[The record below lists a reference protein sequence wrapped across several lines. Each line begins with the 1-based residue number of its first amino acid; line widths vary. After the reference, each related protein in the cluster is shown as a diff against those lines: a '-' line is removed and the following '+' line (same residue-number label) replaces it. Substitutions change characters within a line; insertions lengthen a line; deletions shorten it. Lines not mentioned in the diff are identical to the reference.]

1 MSSFAPNSVLILG
14 LVTGL
19 TYGVV
24 ALGLILVYRSSR
36 VLNFAHGQV
45 GAFASAA
52 FGAQVVGHKLPYWLI
67 FPVALALGAGVNML
81 VEVVAIR
88 RLRKAPPMMSIIA
101 TLGVSAFLLA
111 FGFVVNTTV
120 GSGATYPQPP
130 HLPHL
135 QVGAFLITP
144 AYTAELIVTPVLVI
158 ALAAFLRYTRYGIAI
173 RAAADNRDNATMRG
187 IAPGRMSLLAWG
199 IAGGISAYAAILQ
212 APSQG
217 FTVIGASLGPSLLV
231 RALLIAV
238 IARLDNLPVSL
249 IAGIVLGV
257 TEQLL
262 LFHNPSGGTV
272 EVVIFVGLMVALL
285 LQKKQGSRER
295 ESGSFLAIAG
305 NKALPEPLAQL
316 WLTRNLGRI
325 GGAGVLVF
333 LLLFLLGS
341 NSAAFTM
348 TRLVGYTLVGL
359 SVFVISGLT
368 GQLSLG
374 QFALA
379 GIGAVFSYHMTEDGT
394 NFVLALFLASVYTA
408 GVSVLVGLPALRI
421 RGLLLTVSTL
431 AFAVTSE
438 FWLFTQPWAF
448 GQSVTPKAPVLPG
461 VGPLDTGRKYY
472 LVAIPALLV
481 GLWLTRN
488 VSRGGLRRSLVA
500 MRDNEDGARAFT
512 LKATVLKLQAFG
524 VAGFLAG
531 LGGAVYAH
539 SLPQVGAGTF
549 PAGESITVVALAVIG
564 GINLLAGAFLGALYL
579 IALPAFVPLDAAGLA
594 ASSLGWL
601 LLVLYFPGGL
611 AQAVLPLRDRL
622 IDFAAKRKG
631 LDPAAL
637 RAAHDDEHTS
647 AVQVQ
652 GALLSSRPR
661 IAPATAV
668 LTPLLSVRDVSK
680 SFGGTRAVQNVSVD
694 VREGE
699 ILGLI
704 GPNGAGK
711 TTLFEMLSG
720 FTRPDSGRVLY
731 EGVDITRT
739 SPERRAAMGMVRS
752 FQDARLFPTLTV
764 AETVRL
770 AFEYAHPTR
779 FLPAVLDLPSA
790 RKAERQR
797 TERAAEVLAAMGLER
812 YRSKSIAELSTGTRR
827 ITELACL
834 AAMEPRLL
842 LLDEPAAGIAQK
854 ETESLAELIKTL
866 RQLLHATVIVIEHDM
881 PLVMSMSDRVLAM
894 ETGAVIALGD
904 PQEVITH
911 PQVIAS
917 YLGGSDLAI
926 HRSGTKGNPRRATVP
941 AGKAS

>member
-1 MSSFAPNSVLILG
+1 MSSFAPTSVLFLG

-19 TYGVV
+19 TYGVL

-52 FGAQVVGHKLPYWLI
+52 FGAQVVNHKLPYWLI

-111 FGFVVNTTV
+111 FGLVVNTTV
-120 GSGATYPQPP
+120 GNGAIYPQPP
-130 HLPHL
+130 YLPHM
-135 QVGAFLITP
+135 QVGAFRITP
-144 AYTAELIVTPVLVI
+144 AYTAELIVTPLLVV

-199 IAGGISAYAAILQ
+199 IAGAISAYAAILQ

-217 FTVIGASLGPSLLV
+217 FVVTGVSLGPSLLV

-249 IAGIVLGV
+249 VAGIVLGV

-272 EVVIFVGLMVALL
+272 EVVIFVGLMVALM

-295 ESGSFLAIAG
+295 ESGSFLAISG
-305 NKALPEPLAQL
+305 SKALPEQLAGL
-316 WLTRNLGRI
+316 WVTRNLGRI
-325 GGAGVLVF
+325 GAGALLLF
-333 LLLFLLGS
+333 LLAFLLGS

-359 SVFVISGLT
+359 SVFVMSGLT

-379 GIGAVFSYHMTEDGT
+379 GIGAVFSYHMTQGGT
-394 NFVLALFLASVYTA
+394 NFALALFLAAVYTA

-431 AFAVTSE
+431 AFAVTCE

-448 GQSVTPKAPVLPG
+448 GQSVTPKAPVLPW

-524 VAGFLAG
+524 IAGFLAG

-539 SLPQVGAGTF
+539 SLPQVSSTTF
-549 PAGESITVVALAVIG
+549 PATESITVVALAVIG

-579 IALPAFVPLDAAGLA
+579 IALPAFVPLDSAGLA

-611 AQAVLPLRDRL
+611 AQAVTPLRDRI
-622 IDFAAKRKG
+622 IDLAARRKG

-637 RAAHDDEHTS
+637 RAAHDDEQPGTMHVEGS
-647 AVQVQ
+647 
-652 GALLSSRPR
+652 LLSTTPRLRPV
-661 IAPATAV
+661 ALHAA
-668 LTPLLSVRDVSK
+668 PLLSVREVSK
-680 SFGGTRAVQNVSVD
+680 SFGGTRAVQGVSVD
-694 VREGE
+694 VHEGE

-720 FTRPDSGRVLY
+720 FTRPDTGRVLY
-731 EGVDITRT
+731 DGEDVTRT
-739 SPERRAAMGMVRS
+739 SPEHRASLGMVRS

-764 AETVRL
+764 AECVRL
-770 AFEYAHPTR
+770 AFEHAHPTR
-779 FLPAVLDLPSA
+779 FLPAALDLPSA
-790 RKAERQR
+790 RRAERLR
-797 TERAAEVLAAMGLER
+797 TERAAEVMSAMGLDR
-812 YRSKSIAELSTGTRR
+812 YRGKSVSELSTGTRR

-842 LLDEPAAGIAQK
+842 LLDEPAAGIAQR
-854 ETESLAELIKTL
+854 ETEALGELIKTL
-866 RQLLHATVIVIEHDM
+866 RQLLRATVVVIEHDM

-894 ETGAVIALGD
+894 EAGEVIALGD
-904 PQEVITH
+904 PQSVVSH
-911 PQVIAS
+911 PQVVAS

-926 HRSGTKGNPRRATVP
+926 HRSGKKALAGREE
-941 AGKAS
+941 GKAS

>member
-1 MSSFAPNSVLILG
+1 MSSFAPTSVLFLG

-19 TYGVV
+19 TYGVL

-45 GAFASAA
+45 GAFASAV
-52 FGAQVVGHKLPYWLI
+52 FGAQVVNHKLPYWLV

-120 GSGATYPQPP
+120 GNGAIYPQPP
-130 HLPHL
+130 HLPHM
-135 QVGAFLITP
+135 QVGAFRITP
-144 AYTAELIVTPVLVI
+144 AYTAELIVTPLLVV

-217 FTVIGASLGPSLLV
+217 FITIGASLGPSLLV

-249 IAGIVLGV
+249 AAGIVLGV

-272 EVVIFVGLMVALL
+272 EVVIFVGLMAALL
-285 LQKKQGSRER
+285 LQKRQGSRER

-305 NKALPEPLAQL
+305 TKALPEQLAGL
-316 WLTRNLGRI
+316 WVTRNLGRL
-325 GGAGVLVF
+325 GAVALLLF
-333 LLLFLLGS
+333 LLAFLLGS

-359 SVFVISGLT
+359 SVFVMSGLT

-379 GIGAVFSYHMTEDGT
+379 GIGAVFSYHMTQSGT
-394 NFVLALFLASVYTA
+394 NFALALFLSAVYTA
-408 GVSVLVGLPALRI
+408 GVSVVVGLPALRI

-431 AFAVTSE
+431 AFAVTCE

-448 GQSVTPKAPVLPG
+448 GQSVTPKAPKLPWIG
-461 VGPLDTGRKYY
+461 TLDTGRRYY
-472 LVAIPALLV
+472 LVAVPALLV

-512 LKATVLKLQAFG
+512 LRATVLKLQAFG
-524 VAGFLAG
+524 IAGFLAG

-539 SLPQVGAGTF
+539 SLPQVGASTF
-549 PAGESITVVALAVIG
+549 PATESITVVAMAVIG

-579 IALPAFVPLDAAGLA
+579 IALPAFVPLDSAGLA

-611 AQAVLPLRDRL
+611 AQAVTPLRDRI
-622 IDFAAKRKG
+622 IDLAARRKG

-637 RAAHDDEHTS
+637 RAAHDDEQPD
-647 AVQVQ
+647 AMKVQ
-652 GALLSSRPR
+652 GSLLSTRPR
-661 IAPATAV
+661 LRALPLTAA
-668 LTPLLSVRDVSK
+668 PLLSVQDVSK
-680 SFGGTRAVQNVSVD
+680 SFGGTKAVQHVSVD

-731 EGVDITRT
+731 AGEDVTRT
-739 SPERRAAMGMVRS
+739 APEHRAALGMVRS

-764 AETVRL
+764 AECVRL
-770 AFEYAHPTR
+770 AFEHAHPTR

-790 RKAERQR
+790 RRSERQR
-797 TERAAEVLAAMGLER
+797 TERAAEVMAAMGLDR
-812 YRSKSIAELSTGTRR
+812 YRSKSVSELSTGTRR

-842 LLDEPAAGIAQK
+842 LLDEPAAGIAQR
-854 ETESLAELIKTL
+854 ETEALGELIKTL
-866 RQLLHATVIVIEHDM
+866 RQLLNGTVVVIEHDM

-894 ETGAVIALGD
+894 EAGEVIALGD
-904 PQEVITH
+904 PQSVVTH

-926 HRSGTKGNPRRATVP
+926 HRSGTSRGL
-941 AGKAS
+941 AS